1 MITNIGNVIAMA
13 LGIILTIVLAYF
25 ICLCIA
31 CTTIGIVKGI
41 KKGFENKTKSVQE
54 VVSDEEEESNDKTK
68 VSELYIIV
76 EEGISTA
83 EKPYYSLLY
92 KEVGAN
98 HRTIGYGSY
107 SLKQVLQ
114 WKKEVFE
121 KVKEENALQTRINML

>member
-54 VVSDEEEESNDKTK
+54 ASKEDTSQNKT
-68 VSELYIIV
+68 
-76 EEGISTA
+76 
-83 EKPYYSLLY
+83 
-92 KEVGAN
+92 
-98 HRTIGYGSY
+98 
-107 SLKQVLQ
+107 
-114 WKKEVFE
+114 
-121 KVKEENALQTRINML
+121 NML

>member
-25 ICLCIA
+25 ICLCIV
-31 CTTIGIVKGI
+31 CTTIGIIKGI
-41 KKGFENKTKSVQE
+41 KKGFKNKTKSVQE
-54 VVSDEEEESNDKTK
+54 VVSDEKESSGKTR

-76 EEGISTA
+76 EEGMSTE

-92 KEVGAN
+92 KEIGAD
-98 HRTIGYGSY
+98 HRTIGYASY
-107 SLKQVLQ
+107 SLKQVLK

-121 KVKEENALQTRINML
+121 KVSEKDALQTKTNML

>member
-1 MITNIGNVIAMA
+1 MITNIGNIIAMA
-13 LGIILTIVLAYF
+13 LGIILAIVLAYF
-25 ICLCIA
+25 ICLCIV
-31 CTTIGIVKGI
+31 CTTIGIIKGI

-54 VVSDEEEESNDKTK
+54 VVSDKEESSGKTK

-92 KEVGAN
+92 KEIGAD
-98 HRTIGYGSY
+98 HRTMGYGSY
-107 SLKQVLQ
+107 SLRQVFK

-121 KVKEENALQTRINML
+121 KVSEKNASQTKNNML

>member
-1 MITNIGNVIAMA
+1 MITNIGNIIAMA
-13 LGIILTIVLAYF
+13 LGIILAIVLAYF
-25 ICLCIA
+25 ICLCIV

-41 KKGFENKTKSVQE
+41 KKGFKNKTKSVQE
-54 VVSDEEEESNDKTK
+54 VVSDKEESSGKTK

-76 EEGISTA
+76 VEGISTA

-92 KEVGAN
+92 KEIGAD

-107 SLKQVLQ
+107 SLRQVFK

-121 KVKEENALQTRINML
+121 KVSEKNASQTKNNML

>member
-1 MITNIGNVIAMA
+1 MITNIGNIIAMA
-13 LGIILTIVLAYF
+13 LGIILAIVLAYF
-25 ICLCIA
+25 ICLCIV

-41 KKGFENKTKSVQE
+41 KKGFENKQKSVQE
-54 VVSDEEEESNDKTK
+54 VVSAEKESSGKTK

-92 KEVGAN
+92 KEVGAD
-98 HRTIGYGSY
+98 HRIIGYGSY
-107 SLKQVLQ
+107 SLRQVFK
-114 WKKEVFE
+114 WKKEAFE

>member
-1 MITNIGNVIAMA
+1 MITNVGNIIAMA
-13 LGIILTIVLAYF
+13 LGIILAIVLAYF
-25 ICLCIA
+25 ICLCIV
-31 CTTIGIVKGI
+31 CVTIGIVKGI
-41 KKGFENKTKSVQE
+41 KKGFENKTKSAQE
-54 VVSDEEEESNDKTK
+54 VVSEEESNGKTK

-92 KEVGAN
+92 KEVGAD

-107 SLKQVLQ
+107 SLRQVLQ

-121 KVKEENALQTRINML
+121 KVKKDTLQTKTNML